1 MTVAEI
7 ERAIVQLPPQHL
19 AELAAW
25 LDEYRAAKWDRQTA
39 KDLETGRLDAIVS
52 EAEQQYRAGLAK
64 PL

>member
-7 ERAIVQLPPQHL
+7 ERAIVQLPPQDL

-25 LDEYRAAKWDRQTA
+25 LDEYRAAKWDQQIA
-39 KDLETGRLDAIVS
+39 KDLEAGRLDTLVS
-52 EAEQQYRAGLAK
+52 EAEQQYRAGRAK

>member
-7 ERAIVQLPPQHL
+7 ERAIVQLPPQDL

-25 LDEYRAAKWDRQTA
+25 LDEYRAAKWDHQIS
-39 KDLETGRLDAIVS
+39 KDLEAGRLDALVS
-52 EAEQQYRAGLAK
+52 EAEQQCRAGLAK